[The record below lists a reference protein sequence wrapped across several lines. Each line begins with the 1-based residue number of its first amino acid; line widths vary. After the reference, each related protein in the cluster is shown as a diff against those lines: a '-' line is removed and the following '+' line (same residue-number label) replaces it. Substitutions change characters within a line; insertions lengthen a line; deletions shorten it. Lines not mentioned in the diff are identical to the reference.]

1 MALLK
6 PVEESVGTHGNSG
19 DVMSS
24 LRSKFALS
32 TDVS

>member
-6 PVEESVGTHGNSG
+6 PVEEPVGTHGNSG
-19 DVMSS
+19 DAMSS

-32 TDVS
+32 TEIS